1 MSIFSDIFFIIVIF
15 NFFDKKLESFLMKRV
30 LLRASTQ
37 QNLIFF

>member
-1 MSIFSDIFFIIVIF
+1 MSIFSDIFIIIVIF

-30 LLRASTQ
+30 LLRALQ